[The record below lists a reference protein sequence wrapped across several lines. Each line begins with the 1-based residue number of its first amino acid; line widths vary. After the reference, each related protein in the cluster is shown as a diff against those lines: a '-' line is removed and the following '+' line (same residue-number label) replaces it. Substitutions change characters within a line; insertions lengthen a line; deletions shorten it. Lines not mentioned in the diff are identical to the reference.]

1 MRTDI
6 PINAYILCGGKSSR
20 MGTDK
25 GFVKFRNKCFMDWCL
40 EAVSQ
45 ITRNIHLVTGEKKYA
60 QFGYPLLEDIYKE
73 KGPVGGIHT
82 ALENSTTDWNLILS
96 CDIPGITG
104 SLLKKLVYRTPG
116 ATSVAFL
123 NSTSQDYPLVAMY
136 HKDCKSFFS
145 EAIQAHDL
153 KLMNLIRRMDHTTIK
168 VAPSESHNLNNINT
182 PQELENLNNTT
193 I

>member
-73 KGPVGGIHT
+73 KGPVGGIQT

-96 CDIPGITG
+96 CDIPGING

-116 ATSVAFL
+116 ETSVAFL

-136 HKDCKSFFS
+136 HKDCISFFS
-145 EAIQAHDL
+145 EAIQANDL

-168 VAPSESHNLNNINT
+168 VAPSESPNLNNINT
-182 PQELENLNNTT
+182 PQELETLNNTT
-193 I
+193 L